1 MERKG
6 FTEATEKALLEA
18 GFVAVERS
26 DDQSTIHAVYSE
38 DASVGVNLGLS
49 RLKEEDDLVHIWAR
63 AAIAVDVSSGDTR
76 IKALEA
82 VNGLNSRGYFGTWYL
97 DDDDSI
103 VVDHTL
109 LARSLDM
116 EELVL
121 ITSILAS
128 IADQHDDKLVEFL
141 GSGATEFG
149 AMARSLIEGNI

>member
-6 FTEATEKALLEA
+6 FTEETEKALFDA
-18 GFVAVERS
+18 GFGTVERS

-49 RLKEEDDLVHIWAR
+49 RLKEEDDLVHIWAK
-63 AAIAVDVSSGDTR
+63 AAIAVDVASGDTR

-109 LARSLDM
+109 LAKSLDM

-121 ITSILAS
+121 IAGILAAL
-128 IADQHDDKLVEFL
+128 ADQHDDKLVEFL

-149 AMARSLIEGNI
+149 VMARSLMEGNL

>member
-6 FTEATEKALLEA
+6 FTEATEKALFEA
-18 GFVAVERS
+18 GFVSVDRS
-26 DDQSTIHAVYSE
+26 EDQSRIHAIYSDE
-38 DASVGVNLGLS
+38 ASVGVNIGLS
-49 RLKEEDDLVHIWAR
+49 RLKEEDDLVHIWAK

-109 LARSLDM
+109 LANSLDM
-116 EELVL
+116 DELVV
-121 ITSILAS
+121 IAGVLAS
-128 IADQHDDKLVEFL
+128 IADRHDDLLVEFL